1 MKIKQLPMKKHDL
14 ISTYNIDAS
23 FVSMA
28 LSYESTEPWL
38 CSNFIQ
44 LKSFKGSPQNF
55 FYESQHEYDTPFFA
69 VQRIGKDLI
78 NKKWEDIIQ
87 FIIDSIDTNYYIL
100 MMINKK
106 HLAVYKNLN
115 IPEFIH
121 DVFIYGYDLDQKL
134 IYLAGNFLKG
144 KYSFITCS
152 FDDIRSAY
160 IHSFK
165 EGLFD
170 WLYGVVLYQY
180 RDTEKHKV
188 DPDIRS
194 RIKTLLGHYLDS
206 THMNLLDLNRTTHYD
221 REQLLYGHDVYRNVI
236 DHYTSNEDNHI
247 DIRPFHL
254 FLDHK
259 KFMLYRFNYLTT
271 NQYIEKK
278 SIDLESLSELITLTE
293 IHRNLVLRF
302 NITKDLKLKNDI
314 LNRLNSFIEKEQE
327 VYKGIISFL

>member
-1 MKIKQLPMKKHDL
+1 MKKKQLPMKKQDL

-28 LSYESTEPWL
+28 LSYELTEPWL

-55 FYESQHEYDTPFFA
+55 FYECQHEYDTPFFA

-87 FIIDSIDTNYYIL
+87 FIIDCIDTNYYIL
-100 MMINKK
+100 MMVNKK
-106 HLAVYKNLN
+106 HLSVYKNMD

-121 DVFIYGYDLDQKL
+121 DVFIYGYDSDQEL
-134 IYLAGNFLKG
+134 VYLAGNFLNG
-144 KYSFITCS
+144 KYAFVTCT
-152 FDDIRSAY
+152 FEEIRTAY
-160 IHSFK
+160 ILSFK
-165 EGLFD
+165 DELFD
-170 WLYGVVLYQY
+170 WLFGVVLYQY
-180 RDTEKHKV
+180 RDSERQKV

-194 RIKTLLGHYLDS
+194 RIKTLLEHYLNS

-221 REQLLYGHDVYRNVI
+221 REQLLFGHDVYRNVI
-236 DHYTSNEDNHI
+236 DHYASNEDPHI

-259 KFMLYRFNYLTT
+259 KFMLHRFNFLIT
-271 NQYIEKK
+271 NQYIEKNA
-278 SIDLESLSELITLTE
+278 IDLASLSELITLTE

-302 NITKDLKLKNDI
+302 NITKESKLKNDV
-314 LNRLNSFIEKEQE
+314 LNRLDSFIEKEQA
-327 VYKGIISFL
+327 VYKKIISFL